1 MWENSLLILIVMS
14 GIYGVAALSGC
25 LHILKWRGLRMG
37 ILGGLLL
44 LAAAWA
50 GSLQLASAVSL
61 PSLCILLLWT
71 LPYMGCRGQAQ
82 SREDRELSRI
92 KGEFLT
98 GSAGSAFFLLLAH
111 SPWGGTGL
119 VAGLEAILL
128 VWPLGAAFVYGIYFL
143 TYRNLFQAE
152 DMLPV
157 LLTNRKEIKAFLD
170 GQIKKSLL
178 FSAVAGFLVLVLA
191 SIALVWAG
199 MGEAGGKWTA
209 PGLIVTLIS
218 VAIMVKYA
226 MNCFPLREIRLARK
240 SIREMKRAGD
250 IHADNL
256 ARRFKVNLA
265 GHPEG
270 NVFLIIG
277 ESANRDHMKAFNPA
291 YAEETT
297 PWQSVMRNKPE
308 FFFFPKTYACFT
320 QTAQTISR
328 MITGMNQYNHQSPDY
343 LVTLIDAAKAAG
355 YTTWWCTNHKANDY
369 QTGYIMQTADHVVEV
384 LAPTGD
390 DAQLLDVMDTIP
402 QEGHHFVVLHIMGSH
417 LRYGDRYPTGF
428 PVIPGNNKKIS
439 EYDTSIAYTDHI
451 LQKMTEKARE
461 TLHASVIMYVS
472 DHSEDMKYTHGTG
485 HFTFDMTRIPLWIY
499 LSPSYQQ
506 KHKEKA
512 EFLRRHESC
521 VFTNDLVFDTLCGL
535 IGADNYGRTEAY
547 DLSSPSY
554 ALTEKEALTMHGKMH
569 IAEDMQ

>member
-1 MWENSLLILIVMS
+1 
-14 GIYGVAALSGC
+14 
-25 LHILKWRGLRMG
+25 
-37 ILGGLLL
+37 
-44 LAAAWA
+44 
-50 GSLQLASAVSL
+50 
-61 PSLCILLLWT
+61 
-71 LPYMGCRGQAQ
+71 
-82 SREDRELSRI
+82 
-92 KGEFLT
+92 
-98 GSAGSAFFLLLAH
+98 
-111 SPWGGTGL
+111 
-119 VAGLEAILL
+119 
-128 VWPLGAAFVYGIYFL
+128 
-143 TYRNLFQAE
+143 
-152 DMLPV
+152 MLYV
-157 LLTNRKEIKAFLD
+157 
-170 GQIKKSLL
+170 
-178 FSAVAGFLVLVLA
+178 
-191 SIALVWAG
+191 
-199 MGEAGGKWTA
+199 
-209 PGLIVTLIS
+209 
-218 VAIMVKYA
+218 
-226 MNCFPLREIRLARK
+226 
-240 SIREMKRAGD
+240 RA
-250 IHADNL
+250 
-256 ARRFKVNLA
+256 KVNQI

-277 ESANRDHMKAFNPA
+277 ESANRDHMKAFNPE
-291 YAEETT
+291 YMEETT
-297 PWQSVMRNKPE
+297 PWQSVMRNKQE

-320 QTAQTISR
+320 QTAQTIRR

-355 YTTWWCTNHKANDY
+355 YTTWWCANHKANDY

-384 LAPTGD
+384 PAPTGD

-439 EYDTSIAYTDHI
+439 EYDTS
-451 LQKMTEKARE
+451 
-461 TLHASVIMYVS
+461 
-472 DHSEDMKYTHGTG
+472 HSEDMKYTHGTG

-512 EFLRRHESC
+512 ESLRRHESC

>member
-1 MWENSLLILIVMS
+1 MLENSLFILITMT
-14 GIYGVAALSGC
+14 GVYSAAALFGC

-50 GSLQLASAVSL
+50 GSLQLASAASL

-98 GSAGSAFFLLLAH
+98 GSAGAAFFLLLAH

-128 VWPLGAAFVYGIYFL
+128 VWSLGAAFVYGIYFL
-143 TYRNLFQAE
+143 TYGNLFQAE

-199 MGEAGGKWTA
+199 MGEAGGRWTA

-277 ESANRDHMKAFNPA
+277 ESANRDHMKAFNPD
-291 YAEETT
+291 YPYETT
-297 PWQSVMRNKPE
+297 PWQSSVKSAPG
-308 FFFFPKTYACFT
+308 FFFFTKAYACFT

-328 MITGMNQYNHQSPDY
+328 MITGMNQYNHQSSEY
-343 LVTLIDAAKAAG
+343 LVSLIDVAKAAG
-355 YTTWWCTNHKANDY
+355 YKTWWCTNQKDY
-369 QTGYIMQTADHVVEV
+369 DHLSGYIMQTADHVVEV
-384 LAPTGD
+384 PAPTGD
-390 DAQLLDVMDTIP
+390 DAQLLDVMDKIP
-402 QEGHHFVVLHIMGSH
+402 EEGYHFVVLHIMGSH
-417 LRYGDRYPTGF
+417 LRYGDRVPTGF
-428 PVIPGNNKKIS
+428 PVIPGDNKRIS
-439 EYDTSIAYTDHI
+439 EYDTSIAYTDDI
-451 LQKMTEKARE
+451 LRRMWEKAE
-461 TLHASVIMYVS
+461 KKLHASVIMYVS

-499 LSPSYQQ
+499 LSPSYR
-506 KHKEKA
+506 EKYKDRA
-512 EFLRRHESC
+512 DALGRHEEC
-521 VFTNDLVFDTLCGL
+521 VFTNDLIFDTLCGL
-535 IGADNYGRTEAY
+535 MHVSSYANTDTL
-547 DLSSPSY
+547 DLSDPAYGLSW
-554 ALTEKEALTMHGKMH
+554 EEALTMHGKIH
-569 IAEDMQ
+569 VAEDVQ